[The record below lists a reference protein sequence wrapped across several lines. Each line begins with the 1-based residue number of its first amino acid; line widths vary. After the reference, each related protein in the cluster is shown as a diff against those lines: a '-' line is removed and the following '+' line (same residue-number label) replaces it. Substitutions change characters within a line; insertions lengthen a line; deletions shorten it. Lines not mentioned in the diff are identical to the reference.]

1 MARDIDEKKKRK
13 ALRKLRKAAERADAE
28 NGPGLSEWERE
39 FVEDVEMRVEKYG
52 SAFGDPEKG
61 NLDEPLS
68 ALQTRKL
75 KEIDKK
81 SRGKKSSFKTRSGF
95 SNSRKKKQA
104 FKPRS
109 RDIHEDVE
117 PPGIEPAAQPPATPV
132 QSGPAKLKLVRPE
145 PSRKAPPTSDTKPAL
160 EQTDTDTSKRRSTFQ
175 IIEGGKKS

>member
-39 FVEDVEMRVEKYG
+39 FVEEVEMRVEKYG

-95 SNSRKKKQA
+95 SNSKKKKAA

-117 PPGIEPAAQPPATPV
+117 MPETGPATKPPSAPV
-132 QSGPAKLKLVRPE
+132 PDKPAKLELVRPQSS
-145 PSRKAPPTSDTKPAL
+145 PSAPPSPDTKTIL
-160 EQTDTDTSKRRSTFQ
+160 EQTGTDTPKRREPFQ
-175 IIEGGKKS
+175 VIKGGKDT